1 MNQQDIDT
9 LQIAIGSSERFNED
23 ASTPVTTDPFRNRDL
38 LESLLDDS
46 NDDPSPNTT
55 NWQSPPDRAVV
66 EFYICRP
73 GTKPPQSCLD
83 SEAITSKTFRNVRD
97 VVHSNEFY
105 ISALQEAHKEIA
117 DLYPFWQLRQAN
129 LNYELTI
136 LGVGYVK
143 EGATDPLQSY
153 HVMDFPITPAAIQK
167 APRPQHTHEY
177 SHFSPKLEL
186 AVYLDFTV
194 DNPTQPRTYQLELN
208 SKMELVPL
216 TIKPKAGSIFVETTS
231 SQSHESRLPGPSTHK
246 ALMAPPLPRL
256 PPVIK
261 TEKPDDDDEITI
273 LSSTVESE
281 SERRKRKKEKSRLK
295 REKMLSYVLN
305 HLEQRQSDLNPPQAA
320 SRIKPPPVLHDR
332 PSTIIPT
339 RKYRSPEPDTWASIR
354 SLTPPHSSRASS
366 SHSEHR
372 SPLQPRPPLHSRSW
386 LEQEVAKLKQ
396 QQLRARNSLRGR
408 GSRPRGRQSQ
418 HLKRPQVFYQ
428 DYQPSP
434 RDTPRARGI
443 SKRSRPYRGKKRLTE
458 LELAQYREQNAA
470 IVSAHSQRRH
480 TGAVPSIDK
489 FSYIPLQPSDSPIH
503 NPHSNNDSQM
513 DVDPATPPRPP
524 RDDRARPET
533 DENPKQR
540 RPITERLG
548 LPLRPN
554 FPPSSSSS
562 SSTSDSDS
570 LPARHTHKK

>member
-23 ASTPVTTDPFRNRDL
+23 APTPANPDPFRNRDL
-38 LESLLDDS
+38 LDSLLDDS

-73 GTKPPQSCLD
+73 GSRPPQSCLD
-83 SEAITSKTFRNVRD
+83 SEAIISKTFRNVRD
-97 VVHSNEFY
+97 VVFSNEFY

-153 HVMDFPITPAAIQK
+153 HAMEFPITPATIQK
-167 APRPQHTHEY
+167 APRPQHIQEY
-177 SHFSPKLEL
+177 NYFNPKLEL

-231 SQSHESRLPGPSTHK
+231 SQSHEPKLPGPSSHK
-246 ALMAPPLPRL
+246 TLMAPPLPRL

-281 SERRKRKKEKSRLK
+281 SER
-295 REKMLSYVLN
+295 
-305 HLEQRQSDLNPPQAA
+305 
-320 SRIKPPPVLHDR
+320 
-332 PSTIIPT
+332 
-339 RKYRSPEPDTWASIR
+339 
-354 SLTPPHSSRASS
+354 
-366 SHSEHR
+366 
-372 SPLQPRPPLHSRSW
+372 
-386 LEQEVAKLKQ
+386 
-396 QQLRARNSLRGR
+396 
-408 GSRPRGRQSQ
+408 
-418 HLKRPQVFYQ
+418 
-428 DYQPSP
+428 
-434 RDTPRARGI
+434 
-443 SKRSRPYRGKKRLTE
+443 
-458 LELAQYREQNAA
+458 
-470 IVSAHSQRRH
+470 
-480 TGAVPSIDK
+480 
-489 FSYIPLQPSDSPIH
+489 
-503 NPHSNNDSQM
+503 
-513 DVDPATPPRPP
+513 
-524 RDDRARPET
+524 
-533 DENPKQR
+533 
-540 RPITERLG
+540 
-548 LPLRPN
+548 
-554 FPPSSSSS
+554 
-562 SSTSDSDS
+562 
-570 LPARHTHKK
+570 